1 MTGFFDRMLGR
12 GKEPTAS
19 KAKERLQFV
28 LVHDRI
34 NLPPERLKEMK
45 EEILAVISKYVA
57 VASDEV
63 DIALE
68 QRDRNQNRLIA
79 EIPFSKSIDKKDIT
93 HPSRNAA
100 KSNMML
106 DENDD
111 LLLDDDEDE
120 AMETRRNIATTHHA
134 FDDSIDDDLGD
145 LNDD

>member
-79 EIPFSKSIDKKDIT
+79 EIPFSKSIDKKDDT
-93 HPSRNAA
+93 HPSRNTA
-100 KSNMML
+100 KSSMLL

-111 LLLDDDEDE
+111 LLLDDDDDI
-120 AMETRRNIATTHHA
+120 METRRNMAAT
-134 FDDSIDDDLGD
+134 DNVEDGDLGD
-145 LNDD
+145 FDVD